1 MPTNKSASRSKKG
14 KKGPT
19 PTKTALR
26 IARAQLPVAHVGL
39 VFNHKH
45 HVFIAKLKR
54 GEVWAL
60 NQLNQATKATVT
72 PLFEMRPPNPPT
84 QTKPAK
90 TLVQHTTDLM
100 QLLAT
105 EWMGLPC
112 YLDALYLPPGGV
124 PSPQAAQTVFAI
136 ARAAQIY
143 VVPVTSPFFT

>member
-1 MPTNKSASRSKKG
+1 MTTIALNASTLLFSNSVILTGESARLQTMPTNKSASRSKKG

-72 PLFEMRPPNPPT
+72 PLFEMWPPNPPT

-105 EWMGLPC
+105 EWIDRKSTRLNSSHLG
-112 YLDALYLPPGGV
+112 
-124 PSPQAAQTVFAI
+124 
-136 ARAAQIY
+136 
-143 VVPVTSPFFT
+143 